1 MTQLIY
7 NMVDVAPITTSKV
20 QLQPLPN
27 FDFADPFIFS
37 MEVIAAVLAFVV
49 ALHFYRFYR
58 LSGFVYLL
66 GLVIGFSFITFA
78 EFLLAIDVW
87 LEFNPEIFNL
97 LFWLR
102 LLSLS
107 YGFSFIAVSY
117 YYKHREEDRIP
128 WIMRIGALSVIPIM
142 IMIALVVILP
152 PAFDFPPYNQADEY
166 FRVFNLIMLGY
177 VFKSTLSSIVE
188 QGRKEFMYIPAAYAI
203 LWLGQYSALISN
215 LELNVGAFI
224 AQHIAKVIGLA
235 LFVGVLSQIMKTK
248 KVTKTETGT

>member
-1 MTQLIY
+1 
-7 NMVDVAPITTSKV
+7 MVEAAAVATSKV

-37 MEVIAAVLAFVV
+37 SEVIAAILAFVV
-49 ALHFYRFYR
+49 AFHFYRFYR

-78 EFLLAIDVW
+78 EMLLAVDVW

-107 YGFSFIAVSY
+107 YGFSFLAVSY
-117 YYKHREEDRIP
+117 YYKHREEDRTP
-128 WIMRIGALSVIPIM
+128 FMMRIGALSVIPIM
-142 IMIALVVILP
+142 IVIAAVVILP
-152 PAFDFPPYNQADEY
+152 PAFNFPPYNQVDEY
-166 FRVFNLIMLGY
+166 FRVFNLVMLGY

-188 QGRKEFMYIPAAYAI
+188 QGRKEFMYIPAAFAI

-215 LELNVGAFI
+215 IDLNISAFI

-235 LFVGVLSQIMKTK
+235 LFVGVMSQVIWGKR
-248 KVTKTETGT
+248 VPRTETET